1 VYYNQTD
8 KRMKIFTALIL
19 FTLPIYSQ
27 KYTSRQLDSLYNVFV
42 EINRSAGSEDVN
54 TGFENN
60 KCAFG
65 IVSRMVRNIE
75 SYQDDKKQLLKSL
88 LQRPTKQK
96 SIVSPSGNFRIHYD
110 LTGNQVPNYDPLL
123 SADENAMQV
132 ALVADSSYNF
142 EVHFLGY
149 PPPPGDSILNVP
161 DSLYGGDNLYDIYI
175 TTALGS
181 YGFTQ
186 PESPLGNQKYTS
198 YIEMHYSFKNFYTEG
213 LDAARVTVAH
223 ELHHAIQVGNYSGD
237 KFDIDPFFYEMTSTS
252 MEEFVYDDVN
262 DYYAYMRNYFI
273 NPNRIFNSFRSSTVD
288 GYDMAIWNIFL
299 QNKFGYGIIK
309 KQWEMLPGSSALA
322 AIQSSLYDEGSSL
335 TQALNEFGIWT
346 FFTKYR
352 AVPGKYFE
360 EAANYP
366 PGNNSPIKLIT
377 TSYIPNSPVSLD
389 KIKATS
395 NNFLAFVNT
404 SATPPDTLVAI
415 ITNSD
420 YVSAI
425 DSASKDFLFEYT
437 LASDSSE
444 GSVMLANNYFA
455 KFDVDEPNFWSVSE
469 VLNNEVVRQ
478 NGTIIPPTA
487 KGNELFAYP
496 NPFYYNKIYNN
507 GCNCIKI
514 IADSKGEPEADFNVY
529 TPAMELVYAAKIPF
543 DITGKILNWEIRK
556 IPDKKLASGV
566 YIYVVKVGDETNAG
580 KLVIFNE

>member
-1 VYYNQTD
+1 
-8 KRMKIFTALIL
+8 MKIFTALIFL
-19 FTLPIYSQ
+19 TLLVPVYSQ
-27 KYTSRQLDSLYNVFV
+27 EYRSKQLDSLYNVFV
-42 EINRSAGSEDVN
+42 EINQNAGSRDVN
-54 TGFENN
+54 TGFENI

-65 IVSRMVRNIE
+65 IVSQVVRNIE
-75 SYQDDKKQLLKSL
+75 NYDGGKKQLLKRL

-110 LTGNQVPNYDPLL
+110 VTGSQAPDYDPLL
-123 SADENAMQV
+123 SADENAIQV
-132 ALVADSSYNF
+132 AIAADSSYNF
-142 EVHFLGY
+142 EVNFLGY
-149 PPPPGDSILNVP
+149 PPPPGDNGE
-161 DSLYGGDNLYDIYI
+161 GGDNLYDIYI
-175 TTALGS
+175 TTALSS

-186 PESPLGNQKYTS
+186 PESPLGSQKYTS

-237 KFDIDPFFYEMTSTS
+237 KFDVDPFFYEMTSTS

-262 DYYAYMRNYFI
+262 DYYAYMSNYFN
-273 NPNRIFNSFRSSTVD
+273 NPNRIFNSFRAGTAD

-299 QNKFGYGIIK
+299 QNKYGYEIIK
-309 KQWEMLPGSSALA
+309 KQWELLPNYRALSVIQSTLSDSGSSFNK
-322 AIQSSLYDEGSSL
+322 
-335 TQALNEFGIWT
+335 ALNEFGIWT

-352 AVPGKYFE
+352 AIPGKYFE

-366 PGNNSPIKLIT
+366 PGNKSPIKLIKT
-377 TSYIPNSPVSLD
+377 AYVSNSPVSITN
-389 KIKATS
+389 IKAAS
-395 NNFLAFVNT
+395 NNFLEFVNA

-437 LASDSSE
+437 LAYDSSE

-455 KFDVDEPNFWSVSE
+455 KFNVDEPNFWSVSE

-478 NGTIIPPTA
+478 NGTIIPPFP
-487 KGNELFAYP
+487 KSEELFAYP

-514 IADSKGEPEADFNVY
+514 VADSKGEAEADFNVY
-529 TPAMELVYAAKIPF
+529 TPAMELVYTAKISF
-543 DITGKILNWEIRK
+543 DITGKILNWDLRK
-556 IPDKKLASGV
+556 VLNKKLASGV
-566 YIYVVKVGDETNAG
+566 YIYVTKIGDETTAG